1 MASSRRLLVNQPP
14 HWQYWKIVHNRYMP
28 TSKLVRNSLSLSRPI

>member
-1 MASSRRLLVNQPP
+1 MASSRRLLISQHP
-14 HWQYWKIVHNRYMP
+14 HWQYWKIVLNLYMP